1 VWELLAEIEP
11 TNKLFKLASR
21 NPELY
26 CLELDKAA
34 YGLKDAPL
42 LWNLKA
48 VLVLVSDLAYIRSS
62 HDSCLFYRV
71 KDGKVVVII
80 SLHVDDTL
88 ATGEK
93 WALEELHKDLEKHF
107 GTMKAEKNKFRHFGV
122 DISRNEETLDV
133 QMCQKSYI
141 ANLKPISRKKEKGR
155 TVECDSNPQEVTD
168 FRSLVSG
175 IAWVGITSPGA
186 QAVASL
192 MQGFLPIPKLKHLD
206 MANAA
211 LQQLID
217 EYVPLV
223 FRFGFDL
230 SSSKLLLQTD
240 SSLGNNQ
247 KYSQGGFVLFLCEND
262 PQKLA
267 GHVNLIGF
275 RSGKSK
281 RVANSTSAAETL
293 AMNAGLETALH
304 IQTWLAEL
312 QNPLL
317 TPKQMTTLPSNEMLP
332 IDACTDCNDV
342 YSNLMNPAQPNLVN
356 LSMTLHMSAL
366 RAERECKRVRA
377 WIWLDTNDMLAN
389 PLTKL
394 NVDGTLPQ
402 EDLVECLKTGWWA
415 PRKPYKYEGQLT
427 AETKSDSHAKL

>member
-1 VWELLAEIEP
+1 
-11 TNKLFKLASR
+11 
-21 NPELY
+21 
-26 CLELDKAA
+26 
-34 YGLKDAPL
+34 
-42 LWNLKA
+42 
-48 VLVLVSDLAYIRSS
+48 
-62 HDSCLFYRV
+62 
-71 KDGKVVVII
+71 VII

-293 AMNAGLETALH
+293 VPPLWAGDDDEQYCIICKFSFAFLRKGHHCRNCGYLVCH
-304 IQTWLAEL
+304 NCSSKTW
-312 QNPLL
+312 
-317 TPKQMTTLPSNEMLP
+317 PSEMLP
-332 IDACTDCNDV
+332 STYHFNEKYCRVCDVCKHAYMACNVYWLGNISYSKGSRITTAHQLIFTSKIRDC
-342 YSNLMNPAQPNLVN
+342 
-356 LSMTLHMSAL
+356 
-366 RAERECKRVRA
+366 K
-377 WIWLDTNDMLAN
+377 
-389 PLTKL
+389 
-394 NVDGTLPQ
+394 
-402 EDLVECLKTGWWA
+402 
-415 PRKPYKYEGQLT
+415 
-427 AETKSDSHAKL
+427 